1 MFIIRIL
8 QAGGTWPQVAH
19 SFYLTFS
26 KLFFVVGVSM
36 LATPSLLG
44 IKGDFFF
51 WLMDTKMFNFM
62 AKVSFWT
69 YLIHYMVV
77 EFVCYRQKT
86 DFYFDVGDVFTLYV
100 PVTVIAM
107 FLGFLGTVLVE
118 NPFAKL

>member
-1 MFIIRIL
+1 
-8 QAGGTWPQVAH
+8 
-19 SFYLTFS
+19 
-26 KLFFVVGVSM
+26 M

-44 IKGDFFF
+44 IKNDFFF
-51 WLMDTKMFNFM
+51 WLMDTKTFNFM

-77 EFVCYRQKT
+77 EFVCYRQQT
-86 DFYFDVGDVFTLYV
+86 DFYYDVGDVLTLYV
-100 PVTVIAM
+100 PITVISM